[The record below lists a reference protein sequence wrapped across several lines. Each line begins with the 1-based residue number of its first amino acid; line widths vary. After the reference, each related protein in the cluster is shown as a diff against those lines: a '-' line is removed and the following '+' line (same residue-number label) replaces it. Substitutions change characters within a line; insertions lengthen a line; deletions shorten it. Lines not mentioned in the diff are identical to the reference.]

1 MLKKSLLAVTTVLI
15 SSSLVIPGT
24 FAFTRQCMSNGKLV
38 VSCAKKM
45 RTAKLEKLKREL
57 KQVEKSN
64 STTQNI
70 NNLVEVRE
78 ILAGRAK

>member
-1 MLKKSLLAVTTVLI
+1 MLKKSLLAVTAVLI
-15 SSSLVIPGT
+15 SSSIVIPGA
-24 FAFTRQCMSNGKLV
+24 FAFTGQCMSNGKLV
-38 VSCAKKM
+38 ESCAKKM